1 MVTFFIILSITLNL
15 VAFLSIINLYTRQ
28 NRLKEIEKTQSILL
42 EEMEQSIAAFI
53 IQMKEDNENFL
64 MQLKEVAPTKD
75 TFVQQKEVENNNSSQ
90 EDHLLTDSSTHI
102 IKPLKQVAVNKY
114 KQTLV
119 DSKKANAKED
129 LLFSSQG
136 SNLDINLN
144 GQATRKDDIKALLEE
159 MDPLKDLTI
168 QEQIALLKK
177 QGLTNEQMAQKLKM
191 GKTELELMI
200 KFQTTT

>member
-1 MVTFFIILSITLNL
+1 MVTFFIVLSITLNL
-15 VAFLSIINLYTRQ
+15 VAFLAIINLYIRQ
-28 NRLKEIEKTQSILL
+28 NRLKEIEKTQSVLL

-64 MQLKEVAPTKD
+64 VQLKEVASSKEPSKKQEKPTTSSIEKEPAKD
-75 TFVQQKEVENNNSSQ
+75 LSNQT
-90 EDHLLTDSSTHI
+90 

-114 KQTLV
+114 KQVV
-119 DSKKANAKED
+119 DQTKKANATKD
-129 LLFSSQG
+129 LLSSLED
-136 SNLDINLN
+136 STV
-144 GQATRKDDIKALLEE
+144 GQATGKDDVKALLQE

-177 QGLTNEQMAQKLKM
+177 QGLTNEQIAQKLKM

-200 KFQTTT
+200 KFQTTN